1 MSATVLLLVAGV
13 ALAQDGFDAHSLVLP
28 VPSDGDP
35 LDPLAA
41 WRPEVQVPRSWSLGS
56 IYEYADGLAVS
67 YEALSDGTLVREDLL
82 GALSA
87 LNLSGTFALGRRFAF
102 TAALPTRLAST
113 SGGAQTGAGL
123 GDLRLAVP
131 VGLRLPHF
139 ERGLGVSVVP
149 FFDLPTGDPS
159 TLLGDATASGGA
171 LLAAGVQGRR
181 FGAVINAGLEAR
193 PTLELEG
200 LPGGPDA
207 LGRAVLSYTPTPR
220 FAAHLEGVL
229 ASSLASW
236 SALESRL
243 PADAASKAR
252 CTHARVAE
260 TIDCDELNEALAEA
274 ATPAEIVL
282 DGKYQTPGGVT
293 VVLAGALGVTSGA
306 GAGTWRGELG
316 VIWSPGGGPK
326 DSPSDA
332 EEEDEEEEQ
341 EVEPSWTADIE
352 DVPCEGGS
360 TGSLTARR
368 TDDQDV
374 EITAVAWMDEEGTVR
389 GREAELSGVAPGTY
403 TYHYEWR
410 SGGQTR
416 EAEEVWEVGYQLA
429 WVAIDNAVVGED
441 GAVRKDEATE
451 GWDAQARSRNQLP
464 AETEGWVELPQAGG
478 DGRRLGLVPVQ
489 APAGF
494 QVDAGYEVSS
504 DARAAAGGAAVASVQ
519 AQGEDPEDGLRVTR
533 SAEGAVLY
541 TVGATAQGESEGKVT
556 AAAALAA
563 LGEPGAT
570 LRAGRASFGCPE
582 QVEPEPGWFGLSA
595 QTSQLTV
602 IDGVLRVRY
611 DAVGDGVVTLRVSG
625 GARPWETTIAVV
637 RGANLIE
644 LEVATGRITNAEAT
658 ARGSRLR
665 AGTYRL
671 EIREGARPV
680 VAGSFE
686 VGAR

>member
-1 MSATVLLLVAGV
+1 MSAISLLLVAGV
-13 ALAQDGFDAHSLVLP
+13 ALAQDGFDAHSLVMP

-41 WRPEVQVPRSWSLGS
+41 WRPEVQEPLSWSLGS

-67 YEALSDGTLVREDLL
+67 YEALADGTLVREDLL
-82 GALSA
+82 GSLSA
-87 LNLSGTFALGRRFAF
+87 LNLSGTFAPGRRFAL

-139 ERGLGVSVVP
+139 ERGLGISVVP

-159 TLLGDATASGGA
+159 TLFGDATASGGA
-171 LLAAGVQGRR
+171 LLAVGVQGRS
-181 FGAVINAGLEAR
+181 FGAVINVGLEDR

-236 SALESRL
+236 SALESGL
-243 PADAASKAR
+243 PADAAAKAR
-252 CTHARVAE
+252 CSHARVAE

-293 VVLAGALGVTSGA
+293 VVLAGAVGVTSGA

-316 VIWSPGGGPK
+316 VIWSPGGRPN
-326 DSPSDA
+326 DWPSDA
-332 EEEDEEEEQ
+332 EEEEEEEDEEQ
-341 EVEPSWTADIE
+341 ELEPTWTADIQ
-352 DVPCEGGS
+352 DVPCEGGN

-368 TDDQDV
+368 TDNQDV
-374 EITAVAWMDEEGTVR
+374 EITAVAWMDEEGLVR

-416 EAEEVWEVGYQLA
+416 EAEEVWEVGYQLD
-429 WVAIDNAVVGED
+429 WVALDNAVVGED
-441 GAVRKDEATE
+441 GAVRKAEATE
-451 GWDAQARSRNQLP
+451 GWDAQARSRNRLP
-464 AETEGWVELPQAGG
+464 AEEEGWVELPRNGG

-489 APAGF
+489 APAAF
-494 QVDAGYEVSS
+494 QVDSGYDVSGES
-504 DARAAAGGAAVASVQ
+504 NSASGGQAVANVS
-519 AQGEDPEDGLRVTR
+519 AADEDPEDGLRVTR
-533 SAEGAVLY
+533 TADGAIQY
-541 TVGATAQGESEGKVT
+541 TVGETSQGASQAK
-556 AAAALAA
+556 ASSAAALAA

-570 LRAGRASFGCPE
+570 VQAGRASFGCPE
-582 QVEPEPGWFGLSA
+582 QIEPDPSWYRLSA

-602 IDGVLRVRY
+602 MDGVLRVRY
-611 DAVGDGVVTLRVSG
+611 DAVSDGVVTLRVSSTSG
-625 GARPWETTIAVV
+625 KPWEATIPVV

-644 LEVATGRITNAEAT
+644 ISVATGAITNTSAGAR
-658 ARGSRLR
+658 ARGKRMR
-665 AGTYRL
+665 AGTVRL
-671 EIREGARPV
+671 EIGDT
-680 VAGSFE
+680 AGSFT